1 MVDLF
6 ILNVSIILIS
16 GFVAGCVCKYFKIS
30 PLIGYLLIGA
40 LIGPGGLDLT
50 LSKELKKENAGEAKI
65 TRLAEE
71 HEAADKNRQNAAL
84 SPTESG
90 AVSLNPADALNER
103 EAVELAEEE
112 ELQGAN
118 VPASE
123 TEIIVSDPNASIQ
136 ESIKE
141 QEKLEKRIDDAHAS
155 AEAVNLLTEFGCLLL
170 LFAIGIEFTFDKLTA
185 TAKYMFVGGTLQ
197 MGVTIAVTMLICH
210 FFGMTW
216 VAGLAIGSVVALS
229 STALVYRSMT
239 DMGQADTKRAQ
250 ATLGLLI
257 FQDLALVPLL
267 LVLPR
272 VLGAES
278 GGDVALWVE
287 NPWVDMALKSV
298 AFCAIVL
305 VLKFANVNYTIPRL
319 AKLQS
324 NDMVILY
331 AILVLVGMCLVAK
344 LLGLTPALGAL
355 AAGVALGEN
364 RLTHQIDALVM
375 PFRETFS
382 AMFFISLGMMTD
394 FAYVFEHPV
403 VCLVTLAGAILSK
416 ALCATGALKACGMD
430 FRGALA
436 FGTSISQIGE
446 LAFMILALAYSA
458 HAIKES
464 TYNTMLFVSVASLV
478 VTPYMVKLALTKF
491 GMKPEEL
498 TPTNS
503 DEAIAPELR
512 ERIKKS
518 AGHVVI
524 VGAGHIG
531 KRVADEI
538 VSLGGSV
545 CLVDFNPVNLHP
557 FEQNGIATVVG
568 DGADQKN
575 LRAAGIDHADAVFV
589 TVPRDD
595 LSLNVVRSARDMN
608 PTLQIVAR
616 ARYSLNV
623 SLLKRAGANRVFCE
637 EERIADEL
645 VDILKRYA
653 EESKRL
659 AASAG
664 A

>member
-1 MVDLF
+1 MRKDETLVDLF

-71 HEAADKNRQNAAL
+71 QGASDGNRLVPDL
-84 SPTESG
+84 SQPESG
-90 AVSLNPADALNER
+90 AVSLDLLD
-103 EAVELAEEE
+103 EAGELVEEE
-112 ELQGAN
+112 ELQEPDG
-118 VPASE
+118 PAIE
-123 TEIIVSDPNASIQ
+123 TEIIVADSNASIQ

-216 VAGLAIGSVVALS
+216 IAGLAIGSVVALS

-239 DMGQADTKRAQ
+239 DLGQADTKRAQ

-278 GGDVALWVE
+278 SGDVALWVQ
-287 NPWVDMALKSV
+287 NPWIDMAFKSI

-305 VLKFANVNYTIPRL
+305 ILKFANVNYTIPRL

-355 AAGVALGEN
+355 AAGVAL
-364 RLTHQIDALVM
+364 R
-375 PFRETFS
+375 
-382 AMFFISLGMMTD
+382 
-394 FAYVFEHPV
+394 
-403 VCLVTLAGAILSK
+403 
-416 ALCATGALKACGMD
+416 
-430 FRGALA
+430 
-436 FGTSISQIGE
+436 
-446 LAFMILALAYSA
+446 
-458 HAIKES
+458 
-464 TYNTMLFVSVASLV
+464 
-478 VTPYMVKLALTKF
+478 
-491 GMKPEEL
+491 
-498 TPTNS
+498 
-503 DEAIAPELR
+503 
-512 ERIKKS
+512 
-518 AGHVVI
+518 
-524 VGAGHIG
+524 
-531 KRVADEI
+531 
-538 VSLGGSV
+538 
-545 CLVDFNPVNLHP
+545 
-557 FEQNGIATVVG
+557 
-568 DGADQKN
+568 
-575 LRAAGIDHADAVFV
+575 RARYA
-589 TVPRDD
+589 VPRDVLRNVLYLARHD
-595 LSLNVVRSARDMN
+595 DGLCLRLRASGRLSSDARGRDSVQGA
-608 PTLQIVAR
+608 LRDGR
-616 ARYSLNV
+616 A
-623 SLLKRAGANRVFCE
+623 
-637 EERIADEL
+637 
-645 VDILKRYA
+645 
-653 EESKRL
+653 
-659 AASAG
+659 
-664 A
+664 